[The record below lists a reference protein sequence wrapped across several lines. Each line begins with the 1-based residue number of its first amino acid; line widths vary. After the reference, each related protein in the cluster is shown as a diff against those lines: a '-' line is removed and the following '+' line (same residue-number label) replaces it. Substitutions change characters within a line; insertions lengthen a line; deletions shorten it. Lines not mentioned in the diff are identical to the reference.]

1 VAAPASGNLA
11 KRVASAAILA
21 PLGLLALFIGGPLWD
36 AVIALAAAGVAFEWS
51 AICQRARA
59 ARAALIALSVV
70 VTLAGALGQ
79 LRAAFAILALG
90 MALLL
95 AWRRGG
101 SALSCG
107 AAYVALPSLALVW
120 LRAQPAGLAVVLM
133 VMLTVWASDTGAY
146 VAGRALGGP
155 KLAPRISPSKTWS
168 GAAGGLLAACVV
180 GTLFGLD
187 GRVLHPLP
195 SGPAGAGLIAGLLGL
210 TAQAGDLAESA
221 AKRRFGVKDSGRLIP
236 GHGGLLDRLD
246 GLMAAAPAAA
256 ILLLVA

>member
-1 VAAPASGNLA
+1 MPGSGELA
-11 KRVASAAILA
+11 KRIASAAILA
-21 PLGLLALFIGGPLWD
+21 PLGLLALYLGGPFWD
-36 AVIALAAAGVAFEWS
+36 AVITLAAAGVAFEWS
-51 AICQRARA
+51 AICRRTMP
-59 ARAALIALSVV
+59 ARAALIGLCVL
-70 VTLAGALGQ
+70 VTLAGATAH
-79 LRAAFAILALG
+79 LRAAFAILAVG

-107 AAYVALPSLALVW
+107 AAYVALPSLALIW
-120 LRAQPAGLAVVLM
+120 LRALPAGLAVVLL

-168 GAAGGLLAACVV
+168 GAAGGLLAACLVGALFGVV
-180 GTLFGLD
+180 GA
-187 GRVLHPLP
+187 VLHPLP
-195 SGPAGAGLIAGLLGL
+195 SGTAGAALIAGLLGL
-210 TAQAGDLAESA
+210 AAQAGDLAESA

-256 ILLLVA
+256 VFLLVV